1 MAVNYNQEPI
11 LKVDGLKQYFKVSN
25 SFTVKAVDDVS
36 FEIYPGETYG
46 LVGESGS
53 GKSTIGRSVIRLYD
67 PTAGKILF
75 EGKDISG
82 KMSKDTQKL
91 LRNDMQM
98 IFQDPMASLNPRKK
112 VEDIIGEGLDIH
124 HKFANAAERDQMVK
138 AILKKVGLA
147 PEHATRYPHQF
158 SGGQRQRVGI
168 ARALIMNP
176 KLIIADECIS
186 ALDVSIQAQ
195 VVNLMKDIQE
205 ETGTAYLFI
214 AHDLSMVKYIS
225 DRIGVLH
232 LGHLLETGT
241 TEEIFNHPV
250 HPYTRSLLSAI
261 PRPNPVVEK
270 KRVAETYDYKTSGI
284 DYTKGTKHLVEGSHY
299 VRCTDA
305 EFSEWMKKAPL
316 VYD

>member
-1 MAVNYNQEPI
+1 MQVETKTEPI
-11 LKVDGLKQYFKVSN
+11 LSVEHLRQYFKVSN
-25 SFTVKAVDDVS
+25 KFAVKAVNDVS
-36 FEIYPGETYG
+36 FVINQGETYG

-53 GKSTIGRSVIRLYD
+53 GKSTIGRAIIRLYD
-67 PTAGKILF
+67 PTGGKITF
-75 EGKDISG
+75 EGSDITG
-82 KMSKDTQKL
+82 KIDKTTRRKL
-91 LRNDMQM
+91 RKDMQM

-112 VEDIIGEGLDIH
+112 VSDIVGEGLDIH
-124 HKFANAAERDQMVK
+124 HLYASLEERNEKIQ

-147 PEHATRYPHQF
+147 PELASRYPHQF
-158 SGGQRQRVGI
+158 SGGQRQRIGI

-176 KLIIADECIS
+176 RLIIADECIS

-195 VVNLMKDIQE
+195 VVNLMKDIQA

-241 TEEIFNHPV
+241 TEEIFENPV

-261 PRPNPVVEK
+261 PSPKPIVEK
-270 KRVAETYDYKTSGI
+270 RRTALTYNYHTSGI
-284 DYTKGTKHLVEGSHY
+284 DYNAGAMQHIEGSHY
-299 VRCTDA
+299 VCCTMD
-305 EFSEWMKKAPL
+305 EFEKWTNPVKRA
-316 VYD
+316 V